1 MFNKSVNS
9 GFTFGNQNTST
20 PTSTPAQP
28 SSSLQFPQKSTGL
41 FGNVNVNANT
51 STPSPSGGLF
61 NANSNANSIS
71 QQPANNSLFG
81 NKPAQPSGGL
91 FGATNNTTSKSA
103 GSLFGNNNA
112 TANST
117 GSTGLFGNNHNS
129 SGGLFSGSN
138 NIASSTQNGGLF
150 GNSNNNNITSTTQN
164 GGLFGKPTTT
174 PAGAGGLF
182 GNSSSTNST
191 TGLFGSNNTQSSTG
205 IFGQKPGASITGGL
219 FGNNGA
225 SFPRSGETTGTM
237 STNPYGIN
245 ISNVPMAVADMPR
258 SITSSLS
265 DVNGK
270 SDAEP
275 KPIENRRTYSFSS
288 SVSGNAPLPLASQSS
303 LVSRLSTRLKA
314 TQKSTS
320 PNEIFSPSYSKP
332 WLNGA
337 GSAPLLDDFFSSKMT
352 SLAPNENSNFP
363 QNGFNFLSSQRAD
376 LTELRKLKID
386 SNRSAAKKLKLLSG
400 TPAITKKHM
409 QDEQDSSKNEPIAN
423 ADSVTNIDRKENR
436 DNNLDNTYLNGKEQ
450 SNNLNKQDGENTLQ
464 HEKSS
469 SFGYWCSP
477 SPEQL
482 ERLSLKQLAAVSNF
496 VIGRRGYGCITFQH
510 DVDLTAFTKSFR
522 EELFGKIVI
531 FRSSK
536 TVEVY
541 PDEATKPMIGHGLNV
556 PAIITLENVY
566 PVDKKTKKPMKD
578 TTKFAEF
585 QVFDRKLR
593 SMREMN
599 YISYNPFGGTWTF
612 KVNHFSIWGLVNEED
627 AEIDEDDLSKQE
639 DGGEQPLRKVRTLAQ
654 SKPSDKEVI
663 LKTDG
668 TFGTLS
674 GKDDSI
680 VEEKAY
686 EPDLSD
692 ADFEGI
698 EASPKLDVSKDW
710 VEQLILAGSS
720 LRSVFATSKEFDGPC
735 QNEIDLL
742 FSECNDEIDN
752 AKLIMKERRFTA
764 SYTFAKFSTGS
775 MLLTKD
781 IVGKSGVSIKR
792 LPTELQRKFL
802 FDDVYLDKEIE
813 KVTIEARKSNPY
825 PQISESSLLFKDALD
840 YMEKTSSD
848 YNLWKLSSILFDPV
862 SYPYKTDNDQVKM
875 ALLKKERHCRLTS
888 WIVSQIGPEIE
899 EKIRN
904 SSNEIEQIFLYLL
917 LNDVVRASKLA
928 IESKNGHLSVLISYL
943 GSNDPRIRDLAE
955 LQLQKWS
962 TGGCSIDKNI
972 SKIYK
977 LLSGSPFEGLFS
989 LKELESEF
997 SWLCL
1002 LNLTLCYG
1010 QIDEYSLESLVQSH
1024 LDKFSLPY
1032 DDPIGVIFQLYAA
1045 NENTEKLYKEV
1056 RQRTNALDVQFCWY
1070 LIQTLRFNGTRVFS
1084 KETSDEATFAFA
1096 AQLEFAQLHGHS
1108 LFVSCFLNDDKAA
1121 EDTIKRLVMREITLL
1136 RASTNDHILNRLK
1149 IPSQLI
1155 FNAQALK
1162 DRYEGN
1168 YLSEVQNLLLGSSY
1182 DLAEMAIVTSLGPR
1196 LLLSNNPVQNNELKT
1211 LREILNE
1218 FPDSE
1223 RDKWSVSINVFEV
1236 YLKLVLDNVET
1247 QETID
1252 SLISGMKIFYDQ
1264 YKHCREV
1271 AACCNV
1277 MSQEIVSKIL
1287 EKNNPS
1293 IGDSKAK
1300 LLELP
1305 LGQPEK
1311 AYLRGEFAQDLM
1323 KCTYKI

>member
-20 PTSTPAQP
+20 PTSTPAQH

-205 IFGQKPGASITGGL
+205 IFGQKPGASTTGGL

-258 SITSSLS
+258 SIT
-265 DVNGK
+265 
-270 SDAEP
+270 
-275 KPIENRRTYSFSS
+275 
-288 SVSGNAPLPLASQSS
+288 
-303 LVSRLSTRLKA
+303 
-314 TQKSTS
+314 
-320 PNEIFSPSYSKP
+320 KP

-337 GSAPLLDDFFSSKMT
+337 GSAPLVDDFFSSKMT

-409 QDEQDSSKNEPIAN
+409 QDEQDSSENEPIAN

-1196 LLLSNNPVQNNELKT
+1196 LLLSNNPVQNYELKT

>member
-41 FGNVNVNANT
+41 FGNVNANANT

-61 NANSNANSIS
+61 NVNSNANTIN
-71 QQPANNSLFG
+71 QQPANNLLLG
-81 NKPAQPSGGL
+81 NKPAQPPGGL
-91 FGATNNTTSKSA
+91 FGGANNSTSKST
-103 GSLFGNNNA
+103 GSLFGNNSS
-112 TANST
+112 TTNST
-117 GSTGLFGNNHNS
+117 GSTGLFGNN
-129 SGGLFSGSN
+129 
-138 NIASSTQNGGLF
+138 STGPAVTNGGLF
-150 GNSNNNNITSTTQN
+150 GNGNNNNITSATQN

-174 PAGAGGLF
+174 PAGTGSLF

-191 TGLFGSNNTQSSTG
+191 TGLFGSNNTQGSTSL
-205 IFGQKPGASITGGL
+205 FGQKPGASMTGGL
-219 FGNNGA
+219 PGNNGVPFA
-225 SFPRSGETTGTM
+225 RSGETAGSM

-245 ISNVPMAVADMPR
+245 ISNVPMSVVDMPK
-258 SITSSLS
+258 SITSSLT
-265 DVNGK
+265 DGNGK
-270 SDAEP
+270 SHVAS
-275 KPIENRRTYSFSS
+275 KPIENKRTYSFSS
-288 SVSGNAPLPLASQSS
+288 TIPGNSPLPRVSQSS
-303 LVSRLSTRLKA
+303 LVTRLSTRLKA
-314 TQKSTS
+314 TQKSTPS
-320 PNEIFSPSYSKP
+320 NEIFSPSYTKP

-337 GSAPLLDDFFSSKMT
+337 SSAPLMKDFSASKIT
-352 SLAPNENSNFP
+352 PLGLNENGNFP
-363 QNGFNFLSSQRAD
+363 TNGFTFLSSQKAD
-376 LTELRKLKID
+376 LSELRKLKID

-400 TPAITKKHM
+400 GPAITKTHM
-409 QDEQDSSKNEPIAN
+409 QDEKASLKNESVAN
-423 ADSVTNIDRKENR
+423 TDNITHANSKENK
-436 DNNLDNTYLNGKEQ
+436 DINMDDTYLNGKDQ
-450 SNNLNKQDGENTLQ
+450 SNNLNTKQDGENTVQ
-464 HEKSS
+464 HENLSNS
-469 SFGYWCSP
+469 GYWCSP

-482 ERLSLKQLAAVSNF
+482 EHLSLKQLAAVSNF

-510 DVDLTAFTKSFR
+510 DVDLTAFIKSFR
-522 EELFGKIVI
+522 EELFGKTVI

-541 PDEATKPMIGHGLNV
+541 PDEATKPIIGHGLNV

-585 QVFDRKLR
+585 QILDKKLR
-593 SMREMN
+593 NMREMN
-599 YISYNPFGGTWTF
+599 FISYNPFGGTWTF

-627 AEIDEDDLSKQE
+627 AEIDDGDLSKQE
-639 DGGEQPLRKVRTLAQ
+639 DISEQPSKRVRTLAQ
-654 SKPSDKEVI
+654 SKPPSEEVV
-663 LKTDG
+663 LKTNG
-668 TFGTLS
+668 TFGTLT
-674 GKDDSI
+674 GRDDSI
-680 VEEKAY
+680 IEEKAY

-698 EASPKLDVSKDW
+698 EVSPKLDVSKDW

-720 LRSVFATSKEFDGPC
+720 LRSVFTPSQEFVGSC

-742 FSECNDEIDN
+742 FSEYNDEMDKVKN
-752 AKLIMKERRFTA
+752 IMKERRFTA
-764 SYTFAKFSTGS
+764 PYTFAKFSTGS

-781 IVGKSGVSIKR
+781 IVGKSGVSIRR
-792 LPTELQRKFL
+792 LPTELQREFL
-802 FDDVYLDKEIE
+802 FNDMYLGKEIE
-813 KVTIEARKSNPY
+813 KVAIESRKSNSY
-825 PQISESSLLFKDALD
+825 PQITESSLLFKDVLD
-840 YMEKTSSD
+840 YMEKSSSD

-862 SYPYKTDNDQVKM
+862 SYPYKTDNDQAKV
-875 ALLKKERHCRLTS
+875 ALLKNERHRQLTS
-888 WIVSQIGPEIE
+888 WIVGQISPEIK
-899 EKIRN
+899 EKIKN
-904 SSNEIEQIFLYLL
+904 SSNKIEQIFLYLL

-962 TGGCSIDKNI
+962 TGGCSIDKYI

-977 LLSGSPFEGLFS
+977 LLSGSPFEGIFS
-989 LKELESEF
+989 LKNLESEF

-1045 NENTEKLYKEV
+1045 NENTEKLYKDV
-1056 RQRTNALDVQFCWY
+1056 RQKTKALDVQFCWY
-1070 LIQTLRFNGTRVFS
+1070 LIQTLRFNKIRIFS

-1108 LFVSCFLNDDKAA
+1108 LFVSCFLNNDKAA
-1121 EDTIKRLVMREITLL
+1121 EDIIKRLVMREITLL
-1136 RASTNDHILNRLK
+1136 RTPPNDHILNRLK

-1155 FNAQALK
+1155 FNSRALK
-1162 DRYEGN
+1162 DRYEGD
-1168 YLSEVQNLLLGSSY
+1168 YLSEVQNLLQGSSY
-1182 DLAEMAIVTSLGPR
+1182 DLAEKTIVTALGPR
-1196 LLLSNNPVQNNELKT
+1196 LLLSNDPIQNNELKT
-1211 LREILNE
+1211 LRRILNE

-1223 RDKWSVSINVFEV
+1223 RDKWSVSINVFED
-1236 YLKLVLDNVET
+1236 YLKLALDNVET
-1247 QETID
+1247 PKTID
-1252 SLISGMKIFYDQ
+1252 SLISGMKIFYDKC
-1264 YKHCREV
+1264 KHSREV
-1271 AACCNV
+1271 PACCNV

-1287 EKNNPS
+1287 KINSSS
-1293 IGDSKAK
+1293 IGDLKGK
-1300 LLELP
+1300 LLDLP

-1311 AYLRGEFAQDLM
+1311 AYLKGELAQDLM
-1323 KCTYKI
+1323 KCTYKT